1 MHQWYP
7 TLSRSGPVAPSTS
20 LCPPRR
26 PKLSINK
33 SLRLGVQRRLGL
45 NADIDLRLPPEFD
58 LAHFHVPRGPCP
70 SAFALLGMLS
80 SHANRTSRA
89 VDERMAVNM
98 AVTRHR
104 RCNQNCTTRDRFES
118 ER

>member
-1 MHQWYP
+1 MPQWYP

-33 SLRLGVQRRLGL
+33 SLRLGVQSRLGL

-58 LAHFHVPRGPCP
+58 LAHFHVPSGPCP

-80 SHANRTSRA
+80 SHATRTSRA
-89 VDERMAVNM
+89 VYEHLAVNM
-98 AVTRHR
+98 AVTPYR
-104 RCNQNCTTRDRFES
+104 RWNQNCPSRA
-118 ER
+118 